1 MADQNDKQN
10 DNLDSN
16 PAADTPPAATTFEP
30 AGDLDGDEVE
40 FESADAG
47 QETDAADNA
56 AGASSASSGG
66 GSADSSASSS
76 STGASSAASSAAQ
89 TLKDSAALLTKNVGE
104 RAKGYVEDG
113 KSRAGGALDEL
124 AQMMHD
130 AAGTVD
136 EKVGAQYGQ
145 YARTAAETV
154 TGFSESLKAK
164 NIDELIADASG
175 FVKKS
180 PAIAI
185 GTAAALGFVLIR
197 LVQSGLNAEPDDQA

>member
-1 MADQNDKQN
+1 MADQNDKPN
-10 DNLDSN
+10 DNIDTN
-16 PAADTPPAATTFEP
+16 TAAETPPAATTFEP
-30 AGDLDGDEVE
+30 AGELDGDDVE
-40 FESADAG
+40 FESADAADTG
-47 QETDAADNA
+47 AAKNTA
-56 AGASSASSGG
+56 SASSASSNG

-76 STGASSAASSAAQ
+76 TAGASSAASSAAQ

-197 LVQSGLNAEPDDQA
+197 LVQSGLNAETDDQA

>member
-1 MADQNDKQN
+1 MADQNDKPN
-10 DNLDSN
+10 DNIDTN
-16 PAADTPPAATTFEP
+16 TAAETPPAATTFEP
-30 AGDLDGDEVE
+30 TGELDGDDVE
-40 FESADAG
+40 FESADAAG
-47 QETDAADNA
+47 TGAAKNTA
-56 AGASSASSGG
+56 SASSASSNS

-76 STGASSAASSAAQ
+76 TAGASTAASSAAQ
-89 TLKDSAALLTKNVGE
+89 TLKDSAAQLTKNVGE
-104 RAKGYVEDG
+104 RAKSYVEDG

-197 LVQSGLNAEPDDQA
+197 LVQSGLNAESDDQA

>member
-1 MADQNDKQN
+1 MADQNDKPN
-10 DNLDSN
+10 DNIDTN
-16 PAADTPPAATTFEP
+16 TAAETPPAATTFEP
-30 AGDLDGDEVE
+30 TGELGGDDVQ
-40 FESADAG
+40 FESADAADTG
-47 QETDAADNA
+47 AAKNSTS
-56 AGASSASSGG
+56 ASSASSNS
-66 GSADSSASSS
+66 GSADSSASS
-76 STGASSAASSAAQ
+76 TAGASTAASSAAQ
-89 TLKDSAALLTKNVGE
+89 TLKDSAAQLTKNVGE

-197 LVQSGLNAEPDDQA
+197 LVQSGLNAESDDQA

>member
-1 MADQNDKQN
+1 MAEQNDKPN
-10 DNLDSN
+10 DNIDTN
-16 PAADTPPAATTFEP
+16 AAADTPPAATTFEP
-30 AGDLDGDEVE
+30 TGELDGDDVE
-40 FESADAG
+40 FESAD
-47 QETDAADNA
+47 DADTGA
-56 AGASSASSGG
+56 AENTATASSASSNG

-76 STGASSAASSAAQ
+76 TAGASSAASTAAQ
-89 TLKDSAALLTKNVGE
+89 TLKDSATLLAKNVGE

-197 LVQSGLNAEPDDQA
+197 LVQSGLNAETDDQA